1 MEKLKRTAK
10 GLDTFF
16 KLAYRLGLAA
26 IILGGIIILFVWW
39 LYLGDPDIL
48 DLLRFDL
55 TFGGIRFRLADS
67 VVPGREYGFWYFLL
81 GTLIGG
87 AQLPVFCMIFHSIR
101 GILEPMKEGKPFD
114 ENIAGYLRRLGWLTI
129 ANGILAELAELVTI
143 GNFLT
148 GYDLG
153 ALFLS
158 DKITQVTT
166 SHSFDATFLIY
177 AVVLFLLSEIFRH
190 GAQLQQ
196 LSDETL

>member
-1 MEKLKRTAK
+1 MEKLRKTAK

-16 KLAYRLGLAA
+16 KIAYRLGIVA
-26 IILGGIIILFVWW
+26 IVLGCVIILFIWW

-55 TFGGIRFRLADS
+55 DFGNISFRLADS
-67 VVPGREYGFWYFLL
+67 VAPAWEYGFWYFLL

-87 AQLPVFCMIFHSIR
+87 AQLPVFCMIFRTIR
-101 GILEPMKEGKPFD
+101 GILAPMKDGKPFD
-114 ENIAGYLRRLGWLTI
+114 ENIAGYLKRLGWLTV
-129 ANGILAELAELVTI
+129 ANGILAELGEMVVT
-143 GNFLT
+143 GNLLP

-153 ALFLS
+153 ELFLS

-166 SHSFDATFLIY
+166 SNSFDMTFLVY
-177 AVVLFLLSEIFRH
+177 AVVLFLLSYVFH
-190 GAQLQQ
+190 YGTQLQQ

>member
-1 MEKLKRTAK
+1 MEKLKKTAK

-16 KLAYRLGLAA
+16 KIAYRLGIAA
-26 IILGGIIILFVWW
+26 MVLGSLIILFVWW

-55 TFGGIRFRLADS
+55 DFGNISFRLADS
-67 VVPGREYGFWYFLL
+67 VVPAREYVFWYFLL

-87 AQLPVFCMIFHSIR
+87 AQLPVFCMVFHTIR
-101 GILEPMKEGKPFD
+101 GILKPMKEGKPFD
-114 ENIAGYLRRLGWLTI
+114 ENIADYLKRLGWLTI
-129 ANGILAELAELVTI
+129 ANGVLAELGELVVT
-143 GNFLT
+143 GNLLP

-158 DKITQVTT
+158 DQITQVTT
-166 SHSFDATFLIY
+166 SHSFDATFLVY
-177 AVVLFLLSEIFRH
+177 AVVLFLLSYVFRY
-190 GAQLQQ
+190 GTELQQ